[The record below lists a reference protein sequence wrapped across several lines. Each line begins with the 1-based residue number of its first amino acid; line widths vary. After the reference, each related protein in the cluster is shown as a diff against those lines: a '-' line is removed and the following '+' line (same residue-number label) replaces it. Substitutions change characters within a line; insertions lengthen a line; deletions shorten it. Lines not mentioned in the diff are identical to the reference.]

1 MLNLKGDTVE
11 ILNKEEKQEI
21 KSLYTRLS
29 ALHKERVSLEVL
41 KKNREN
47 TLKEEVAS
55 VCEIK
60 NKQGEIQANRV
71 KMPLIS
77 AILDE
82 FYREK
87 PNKKEEDISTYE
99 TYKDSIKNKKVNE
112 DCIKS
117 LLSVVDSL
125 EENKSNI
132 KEIYRESSILSKE
145 ILEALNKVLK
155 EEFKNAL
162 NDELEQNGY
171 EVKEVKD
178 KSEIEELK
186 LVLLEV
192 LKK

>member
-1 MLNLKGDTVE
+1 MEMLS
-11 ILNKEEKQEI
+11 KEEKQEL
-21 KSLYTRLS
+21 KSLYAKLS
-29 ALHKERVSLEVL
+29 TLHKERASLEVL

-47 TLKEEVAS
+47 TLKEEIAS

-77 AILDE
+77 SILDE
-82 FYREK
+82 LYREK
-87 PNKKEEDISTYE
+87 PNKKEEEISTYE
-99 TYKDSIKNKKVNE
+99 TYKDSIKSKKVNE

-117 LLSVVDSL
+117 FLSVVDSL

-132 KEIYRESSILSKE
+132 KEIYKESSILSKE
-145 ILEALNKVLK
+145 ILEALNEVLK

-171 EVKEVKD
+171 EVKEAKD

-186 LVLLEV
+186 LTLLEV

>member
-1 MLNLKGDTVE
+1 MEV
-11 ILNKEEKQEI
+11 LNKEEKQEL
-21 KSLYTRLS
+21 KSLYAKLS
-29 ALHKERVSLEVL
+29 TLHKERAGLEVL

-60 NKQGEIQANRV
+60 NKQGEIQASKV

-82 FYREK
+82 LYREK
-87 PNKKEEDISTYE
+87 PNKKEEEISTYE
-99 TYKDSIKNKKVNE
+99 TYKDSIKSKKVNE

-117 LLSVVDSL
+117 FLSVVDSL

-132 KEIYRESSILSKE
+132 KEIYKESSILSKE
-145 ILEALNKVLK
+145 ILEALNEVLK

-171 EVKEVKD
+171 EVKEAKD

-186 LVLLEV
+186 LALLEV

>member
-1 MLNLKGDTVE
+1 ME
-11 ILNKEEKQEI
+11 MLNKEEKQEL
-21 KSLYTRLS
+21 KSLYAKLS
-29 ALHKERVSLEVL
+29 ALHKERASLEVL

-60 NKQGEIQANRV
+60 NKQGEIQANKV

-82 FYREK
+82 LYREK
-87 PNKKEEDISTYE
+87 PNKKEEEISTYE
-99 TYKDSIKNKKVNE
+99 IYKDSIKSKKVNE

-132 KEIYRESSILSKE
+132 KETYKESSILSKE
-145 ILEALNKVLK
+145 ILEALNEVLK
-155 EEFKNAL
+155 KEFKNAL
-162 NDELEQNGY
+162 NEELEQNGY
-171 EVKEVKD
+171 EVKEAKD

-186 LVLLEV
+186 FALLEV